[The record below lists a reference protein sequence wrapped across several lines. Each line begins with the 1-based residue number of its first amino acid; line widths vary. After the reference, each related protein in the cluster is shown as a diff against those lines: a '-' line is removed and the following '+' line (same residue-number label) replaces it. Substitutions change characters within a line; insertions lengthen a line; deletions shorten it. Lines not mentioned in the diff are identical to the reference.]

1 MQISEAKPQ
10 RDGKPKGAV
19 KKRKFFYSPFC
30 LKSGNARVCAACN
43 YAYFEKF
50 CGYVLHYSADC
61 AKIKK

>member
-1 MQISEAKPQ
+1 MNDSPLFYKKLLAKPSEQ
-10 RDGKPKGAV
+10 VSGGFV
-19 KKRKFFYSPFC
+19 LLKKRQC
-30 LKSGNARVCAACN
+30 KSMRACN